1 VLHQEGNGISSFVAP
16 EAIELLLLD
25 DAHSERWS
33 SFTVEWAAGTVV
45 STGTGKGETILFHDF
60 FDACH
65 IKDFFDGFLANHCV
79 VGI

>member
-1 VLHQEGNGISSFVAP
+1 
-16 EAIELLLLD
+16 
-25 DAHSERWS
+25 
-33 SFTVEWAAGTVV
+33 VEWAAGTVV